1 MKTTCLL
8 LTLMLLGSSLN
19 GQEGSFTM
27 DPPSPSVIAR
37 ISLIS
42 PKIIAEFAPSDVF
55 TLTTGF
61 WVRASFY
68 SENPQG
74 DLVYQPRFSPS
85 ITLEPKY
92 YFNLEQRAARG
103 KRTDYYSGWYL
114 GAPFILEFPDTRL
127 TIGGVIGFQRT
138 LGNRWYWNISFGP
151 GITYSESR
159 FHLDGAGDFGLGIIL
174 NRMTPR

>member
-1 MKTTCLL
+1 
-8 LTLMLLGSSLN
+8 MLLGYSLN

-103 KRTDYYSGWYL
+103 KRTDY
-114 GAPFILEFPDTRL
+114 
-127 TIGGVIGFQRT
+127 
-138 LGNRWYWNISFGP
+138 
-151 GITYSESR
+151 
-159 FHLDGAGDFGLGIIL
+159 
-174 NRMTPR
+174 